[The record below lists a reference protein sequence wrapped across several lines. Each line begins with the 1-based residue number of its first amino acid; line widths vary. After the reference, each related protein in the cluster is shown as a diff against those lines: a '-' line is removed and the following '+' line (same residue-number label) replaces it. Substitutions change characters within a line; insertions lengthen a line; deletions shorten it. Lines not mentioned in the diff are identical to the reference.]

1 MHDVPQRRLS
11 RWWLGAG
18 IVLVAANLRPA
29 VVAVSPVLEQVRAAE
44 SLSAT
49 AAGVLTA
56 LPVFCFGAFAPLA
69 PRLSLRIGAERTLI
83 AALGV
88 LLLGFGLRLVP
99 GLVPLFLGTV
109 VCGSAIAVGNVLLPA
124 LIKRDFAD
132 RAGLMT
138 GLYTMAIS
146 AGGAL
151 AAGLTVPI
159 AEAAGFDWRGAVGM
173 WVVFAA
179 IPALVWAPRAFGP
192 QVRTAGARMPGGLW
206 RVPLAW
212 QVTGFMCLQ
221 SLTYY
226 ASLSWLPAIFAGR
239 GTDPTSAG
247 LLLAL
252 ASACGIVSSLV
263 TPMLATRTRTQRVPV
278 IAATAVTVLGV
289 LGVLA
294 LPGAELPSMILMG
307 IGQGSSLSLAL
318 TVIVLRAPDGLRASQ
333 LSGMAQSV
341 GYCLAALGPF
351 LFGALHDLSGGWTV
365 PLLALLVVFAPQLL
379 CGLLAARDRLVGPP
393 L

>member
-1 MHDVPQRRLS
+1 V
-11 RWWLGAG
+11 GAG

-83 AALGV
+83 AALAV
-88 LLLGFGLRLVP
+88 LLLGFGLRIVP
-99 GLVPLFLGTV
+99 GMVPLFAGTV
-109 VCGSAIAVGNVLLPA
+109 LCGSAIAIGNVLLPA

-159 AEAAGFDWRGAVGM
+159 ARAAGFDWRLAIGM
-173 WVVFAA
+173 WIVFAFVA
-179 IPALVWAPRAFGP
+179 TLVWAPQVFGP
-192 QVRTAGARMPGGLW
+192 QAHSAGARMPGSLW

-226 ASLSWLPAIFAGR
+226 ASLSWLPAIFVGR
-239 GTDPTSAG
+239 GTDPATAG

-252 ASACGIVSSLV
+252 ASATGIASSLV
-263 TPMLATRTRTQRVPV
+263 TPVLATRTRTQRIPV
-278 IAATAVTVLGV
+278 AAATAVTALGV
-289 LGVLA
+289 LGVLL
-294 LPGAELPSMILMG
+294 LPGAELPSMMLMG
-307 IGQGSSLSLAL
+307 LGQGASLSLAL
-318 TVIVLRAPDGLRASQ
+318 TLIVLRSPDGVRASQ

-351 LFGALHDLSGGWTV
+351 LFGALHDLSDGWTV
-365 PLLALLVVFAPQLL
+365 PLVALLVVFVPQLV
-379 CGLLAARDRLVGPP
+379 CGLAAARDRLVSPAG
-393 L
+393 